1 VIAFV
6 VALKSEA
13 EYFIKEI
20 ECLREE
26 KLAGKVLYTGKYHDK
41 DIALILSGVGKVN
54 ASLAT
59 QAVIDKF
66 SPELVFNFGTAGG
79 ANESVKHMTYYVI
92 DKCCQYDFD
101 LSELDGCS
109 VGYMSE
115 FDGIYFNNDTFGV
128 DFLEYKT
135 LTTADMFSNKIENIN
150 TVRKLGGDA
159 RDMEGSAVAQ
169 VCKLNGVKLFM
180 LKGITDTYDNPA
192 KEFYINLTT
201 VCKGFPEVISKV
213 LDKIYNV

>member
-1 VIAFV
+1 
-6 VALKSEA
+6 
-13 EYFIKEI
+13 
-20 ECLREE
+20 
-26 KLAGKVLYTGKYHDK
+26 
-41 DIALILSGVGKVN
+41 
-54 ASLAT
+54 
-59 QAVIDKF
+59 
-66 SPELVFNFGTAGG
+66 
-79 ANESVKHMTYYVI
+79 
-92 DKCCQYDFD
+92 
-101 LSELDGCS
+101 
-109 VGYMSE
+109 MSE

>member
-1 VIAFV
+1 MIAFV

-26 KLAGKVLYTGKYHDK
+26 KLAGKVLYTGKYHGI

-59 QAVIDKF
+59 QAIIDKF

>member
-1 VIAFV
+1 MIAFV

-13 EYFIKEI
+13 EYFLKEI
-20 ECLREE
+20 DCLNEE

-59 QAVIDKF
+59 QAIIDKF

-115 FDGIYFNNDTFGV
+115 FDGIYFNNDTFGI

-213 LDKIYNV
+213 LDKIYNA